1 MKIGIEVQRLFR
13 KQKFGI
19 ETSAIQLIRKMRE
32 LNPNTQFI
40 VYAKNGPDRKC
51 LEESQKLKIKTVGG
65 KLFADFE
72 QIFLPIEAKLDKID
86 LLHCTG
92 NTRPYFCSVP
102 VVQTLHDV
110 IFMDPISGRDTLY
123 QQVGNYYR
131 RKVVPLVTQKSE
143 TVITVSHYEKE
154 RILERIKIDPKKIK
168 VVYNGIDESRFRIID
183 DPAAEEKLRK
193 KYSLPLRFILFLG
206 NAAARKNA
214 VRLIEAY
221 TMYAS
226 KNENPLPIVTP
237 GLSAGF
243 ISDQLSVLRQLDKIK
258 NFITP
263 GYIDDEDIA
272 ALYNA
277 ATLFLYPSL
286 SEGFGMPLVEAMACG
301 TPVIT
306 SSISCLPEIAGKAGV
321 LVDPTKTTAIAD
333 AIHRMLTNE
342 TYRLDRVGEGL
353 DNAKRFS
360 WKNTAEEIYEIYQ
373 EVYFNTKRIKQF
385 AGKVAYEIQ

>member
-13 KQKFGI
+13 PQKFGI
-19 ETSAIQLIRKMRE
+19 ETSAIQLIRKLQE
-32 LNPNTQFI
+32 LNPSTEFI
-40 VYAKNGPDRKC
+40 VYAKTGPDIKC
-51 LEESQKLKIKTVGG
+51 LEESGKLKVKTVGG
-65 KLFADFE
+65 KMFVDFE
-72 QIFLPIEAKLDKID
+72 QVFLPLAAKSDKVD
-86 LLHCTG
+86 VLHCTG
-92 NTRPYFCSVP
+92 NTRPYFAGVP

-110 IFMDPISGRDTLY
+110 IFMDPISSKDTLY

-131 RKVVPLVTQKSE
+131 RKVVPMVTHKSD

-154 RILERIKIDPKKIK
+154 RILERVKMDQKKIK
-168 VVYNGIDESRFRIID
+168 VVYNGIDENRFRIID
-183 DPAAEEKLRK
+183 DPASDNRIRK
-193 KYSLPLRFILFLG
+193 KYSLPHRFILFLG
-206 NAAARKNA
+206 NSAARKNA
-214 VRLIEAY
+214 LRVIEAY
-221 TMYAS
+221 TIYAS

-237 GLSAGF
+237 GLSANF
-243 ISDQLSVLRQLDKIK
+243 ISDQLSALKQLDKIK

-263 GYIDDEDIA
+263 GYIADEDLA
-272 ALYNA
+272 GLYNA

-321 LVDPTKTTAIAD
+321 LVDPTKTIAIAE
-333 AIHRMLTNE
+333 AMTSMLTNE

-360 WKNTAEEIYEIYQ
+360 WKNTAEEVYEIYQ
-373 EVYFNTKRIKQF
+373 QVYFNSKRIKQF
-385 AGKVAYEIQ
+385 SGKVAYEIQ